1 MVTRLKYAPEHL
13 RALVLQPSQAF
24 FSDLC
29 RDDGYAQLLA
39 DASDAYTLLHDGRV
53 IACAGV
59 MELWQGRGMAWA
71 LLADNIGQAMIAV
84 HRIVYRFLWKECTIR
99 RVEAYVDQGFAAGHR
114 WVHDLGFQRE
124 GMMRAFAQHG
134 GDMVMWARIR

>member
-1 MVTRLKYAPEHL
+1 MRNALLPHVLDPSPESWKAICEL
-13 RALVLQPSQAF
+13 IDPSNQAT
-24 FSDLC
+24 D
-29 RDDGYAQLLA
+29 AQLLA

-134 GDMVMWARIR
+134 GDMVMWARVR